1 MENMENNFY
10 EQERRLEQNTVAGES
25 LGRYT
30 AKTFLLMFLGLM
42 VTFLT
47 AIFFTETRQGYLLVV
62 RAFNAIP
69 AFHVILMIAE
79 LAVVLGMTAFLHKI
93 TTGTATLF
101 FFIYSALTGVTFAV
115 IFLLYD
121 LVTLLLVFAATA
133 LYFGGMAVFG
143 FVTHIDLSRMRS
155 ILVGGLLFLI
165 LMNVLMFFIPG
176 LQMADQ
182 VLCTIGVVI
191 FLAYTAYDT
200 QKIRA
205 FYGAYQGD
213 EVMLKKASIYSA
225 LQLYLDF
232 INMFL
237 YLLRIFGKRSRN

>member
-10 EQERRLEQNTVAGES
+10 EQERRLEQGAVAGES

-47 AIFFTETRQGYLLVV
+47 AIFFTETRRGYLLVV
-62 RAFNAIP
+62 KAFTLIP
-69 AFHVILMIAE
+69 AFHLVLMIAE
-79 LAVVLGMTAFLHKI
+79 LVVVLGMTAFLHKI
-93 TTGTATLF
+93 STGTATLF
-101 FFIYSALTGVTFAV
+101 FFVYSALTGVTFAV
-115 IFLLYD
+115 IFLSYD
-121 LVTLLLVFAATA
+121 LVTLLLVFAATS

-155 ILVGGLLFLI
+155 VLVGGLIFLI
-165 LMNVLMFFIPG
+165 LMNLLMFFIPG
-176 LQMADQ
+176 LAVADQ
-182 VLCTIGVVI
+182 ILCTLGVI
-191 FLAYTAYDT
+191 LFLAYTAYDT
-200 QKIRA
+200 QKIRS
-205 FYGAYQGD
+205 FYAAYQGD
-213 EVMLKKASIYSA
+213 EIMLKKASIFSA